1 MADVF
6 LSYAREDLAV
16 AAKLAQLLE
25 ANGLKVWW
33 DRRLIAGDQI
43 NATIER
49 AIEEAKAIVVLWSPS
64 AVASRWVNGE
74 AETAAEGG
82 KLVPVKIAECKLPLN
97 FRTLHTP
104 DVFRSRDQL
113 TELAQMLTAKLA
125 PGAAPAAKVVIT
137 DASADTF
144 LRGLEGVMSAQSPDF
159 FEQMRREWALCRRH
173 PVASVVA
180 IAVFYGLAYVVAAA
194 AGMDFALVSNLA
206 LVALV
211 IAYFAFRSRRL
222 KALRAESGA

>member
-1 MADVF
+1 MADIF
-6 LSYAREDLAV
+6 LSYAREDLAL

-25 ANGLKVWW
+25 ANGLSVWW

-74 AETAAEGG
+74 AETAAEAD

-113 TELAQMLTAKLA
+113 GELAEMLTVKLRTGA
-125 PGAAPAAKVVIT
+125 PRDAKVVIT

-144 LRGLEGVMSAQSPDF
+144 LGGLKGVMTEQSPDF
-159 FEQMRREWALCRRH
+159 FEQMRREAALCRRH
-173 PVASVVA
+173 PIATVLTVAA
-180 IAVFYGLAYVVAAA
+180 FYGAAYILAEVAGLDATV
-194 AGMDFALVSNLA
+194 VSNLA
-206 LVALV
+206 LLAFA
-211 IAYFAFRSRRL
+211 IAYFAFRSYRL
-222 KALRAESGA
+222 KALRSASGH

>member
-6 LSYAREDLAV
+6 LSYAREDLNL

-25 ANGLKVWW
+25 ANGLSVWW

-74 AETAAEGG
+74 AETAAEAG

-97 FRTLHTP
+97 FRSLHTP

-113 TELAQMLTAKLA
+113 SELAAMLTAKLN
-125 PGAAPAAKVVIT
+125 PGARPAENIVIT
-137 DASADTF
+137 AASADTF
-144 LRGLEGVMSAQSPDF
+144 LSGLKAVMNEQSPDF

-173 PVASVVA
+173 PVASVLSVA
-180 IAVFYGLAYVVAAA
+180 TFYGAAYAFAEAAEL
-194 AGMDFALVSNLA
+194 DFTFVSNLA
-206 LVALV
+206 LAAFA
-211 IAYFAFRSRRL
+211 IIYFAFRSYRL
-222 KALRAESGA
+222 KALRGT